1 MARTLLDQGGR
12 FLLVGAANTL
22 LSFALFWLLLRWL
35 PPQPAYAIAF
45 AAGILFAYLANSLL
59 VFGAALRWTRLGA
72 YPLIYV
78 VQYGVNAV
86 LLQAGTT
93 LLGWPPPLALAAALC
108 ITVPLSFLLN
118 RKLLG
123 G

>member
-1 MARTLLDQGGR
+1 MPRSLIDQGGR

-35 PPQPAYAIAF
+35 TPQPAYAIAF
-45 AAGILFAYLANSLL
+45 AAGIVFAYVANSLL
-59 VFGAALRWTRLGA
+59 VFDAALRWTRLGA
-72 YPLIYV
+72 YPLIYLA
-78 VQYGVNAV
+78 QYGVNAV
-86 LLQAGTT
+86 LLQVGTG

-108 ITVPLSFLLN
+108 VTVPLSFVLN